1 MGRYCEEAIADMLGS
16 DWESYI
22 CPLSGP
28 SELCY
33 VDRNSEECKKCEEE
47 FMKYHEE
54 RNNGKEKRS

>member
-33 VDRNSEECKKCEEE
+33 VDRNSEECKNVK
-47 FMKYHEE
+47 K
-54 RNNGKEKRS
+54 SL